1 MTDPATASAL
11 AQLSALAR
19 NMGLTHDELI
29 QILTEVD
36 EAAAT
41 EDRDVPMAERLIAAR
56 ARVMSAGLR

>member
-1 MTDPATASAL
+1 
-11 AQLSALAR
+11 
-19 NMGLTHDELI
+19 MGLTHDELI